1 LFPSQIRNKT
11 RIADLKFYFENKIRF
26 IFVGNKHGYKNRTKE
41 IRKNTSTNLMF
52 SLLFRQSEAT
62 ATNIIISHKKLTGVH
77 KPDPCHLFTNYSSSS
92 SISLKKCFW
101 NKNSF
106 FYFVFWTTAHCFNSQ
121 QKREK
126 KKREIIQF
134 TFFYSLAQFGA
145 LSGFT
150 DESSLSLLFIFLII
164 LLHVN
169 ALFSIFLLF
178 LFMVV
183 SLIASKNWKCFY
195 LGFCCIKKTRSN
207 PKT

>member
-1 LFPSQIRNKT
+1 M
-11 RIADLKFYFENKIRF
+11 RF

-52 SLLFRQSEAT
+52 SLLFRQSEVT

-101 NKNSF
+101 KKIRF

-145 LSGFT
+145 LSDFGFT
-150 DESSLSLLFIFLII
+150 DESSLSSYFLFIFLMI

-195 LGFCCIKKTRSN
+195 LGFCCIKKPDPT
-207 PKT
+207 PKPKYFLVLKILK